1 MYQPL
6 IALAVFGGLVWVIAE
21 AIFMLL
27 RNDGVGDISQQ
38 PRDTMTSF
46 VEENYGVRFVSANP
60 LGEEGMR
67 RL

>member
-1 MYQPL
+1 MFEPL
-6 IALAVFGGLVWVIAE
+6 VVLALFGGLVWMVSQ

-27 RNDGVGDISQQ
+27 RGSSDADVSMRRG
-38 PRDTMTSF
+38 DTMTSF